1 MPPSNEKSNSK
12 KAIKLTI
19 SPTWRG
25 KKVYNKYHSGTVK
38 TSFYSVDN
46 KNL

>member
-12 KAIKLTI
+12 QAIKLTI

-25 KKVYNKYHSGTVK
+25 KKFTISTIQVLT
-38 TSFYSVDN
+38 
-46 KNL
+46 